1 MERSVNQCLVDMP
14 SSTRDTPRSSRG
26 FTLGFTLIELLVVIA
41 IIAIL
46 AALLFPTFAKVRDN
60 ARRASCQSNE
70 KQIALALVQY
80 TQDSD
85 ERMPAD
91 HRGVPY
97 PTGTG
102 WGSEV
107 YPYLKSTAVFQCP
120 DDPTSPVTD
129 LNGLNETD
137 YPVSYAMTTNLDG
150 GQPGGALS
158 SQSAPTATVL
168 LVEVQGAQ
176 ADLLNVA
183 DDSITTRSAS
193 PGADGGD
200 TSNGYIDKDCQADYA
215 TGPSGYVGMGN
226 PPRSGGS
233 YQRLGRARH
242 IDGSNF
248 ALADGHVKYL
258 HPDAVSPGYA
268 NTNAQNDQ
276 DQGKNQFGG
285 PDGIA
290 AGTGM
295 MGKAP
300 KNFTATFSPL

>member
-1 MERSVNQCLVDMP
+1 MERSANHRFGDQRLG
-14 SSTRDTPRSSRG
+14 RG
-26 FTLGFTLIELLVVIA
+26 STLGFTLIELLVVIA

-46 AALLFPTFAKVRDN
+46 AALLYPTFAKVRDN

-80 TQDSD
+80 TQDAD

-107 YPYLKSTAVFQCP
+107 YPYLKSTAVFKCP
-120 DDPTSPVTD
+120 DDPTASATD
-129 LNGLNETD
+129 LNGLGETD
-137 YPVSYAMTTNLDG
+137 FPVSYAMNTNLDG

-158 SQSAPTATVL
+158 GQSAPRRHRAAGG
-168 LVEVQGAQ
+168 GAGRAGRPAQ
-176 ADLLNVA
+176 RRRRQHHD
-183 DDSITTRSAS
+183 
-193 PGADGGD
+193 P
-200 TSNGYIDKDCQADYA
+200 
-215 TGPSGYVGMGN
+215 
-226 PPRSGGS
+226 
-233 YQRLGRARH
+233 QRLPRCRRRGHQQRLPRQRLPGRLCHRPQRVGRH
-242 IDGSNF
+242 GKSLALRSNF
-248 ALADGHVKYL
+248 ALADGHVRYL
-258 HPDAVSPGYA
+258 RPGSVSPGYA
-268 NTNAQNDQ
+268 NTSPQNDQ

-290 AGTGM
+290 AGTGA
-295 MGKAP
+295 MGMAP